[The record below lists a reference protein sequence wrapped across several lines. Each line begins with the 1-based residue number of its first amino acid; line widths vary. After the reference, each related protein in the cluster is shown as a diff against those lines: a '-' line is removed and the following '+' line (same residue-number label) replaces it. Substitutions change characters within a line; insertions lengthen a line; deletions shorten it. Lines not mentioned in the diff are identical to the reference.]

1 MTHPNEE
8 LLTQYFKAAGSG
20 DVATLNELF
29 SDDVIWH
36 VGGNNAQSGEHRGKE
51 KVFGM
56 FSMLAERSGGT
67 ALLQPTETVVD
78 DWFAVALA
86 EVHGTF
92 DGEALDNA
100 RAAMVLR
107 IEDGRFTEIW
117 SHHYDQEEMDQL
129 WS

>member
-1 MTHPNEE
+1 MTHPNEK
-8 LLTQYFKAAGSG
+8 LLTEYVNAAGSG

-29 SDDVIWH
+29 SGDVTWH
-36 VGGNNAQSGEHRGKE
+36 VGGNHALSDDHRGKE
-51 KVFGM
+51 KVFGL
-56 FSMLAERSGGT
+56 FGMLAERSGGT
-67 ALLQPTETVVD
+67 ARLQPTDTIVD

-86 EVHGTF
+86 EVVGTF
-92 DGEALDNA
+92 DGESLDNA

-117 SHHYDQEEMDQL
+117 SHHHNPEEMDRL

>member
-8 LLTQYFKAAGSG
+8 LLTAYFRAAGSG
-20 DVATLNELF
+20 DVATLTELF
-29 SDDVIWH
+29 SDDVTWH
-36 VGGNNAQSGEHRGKE
+36 VGGNHSLSGVHHGKE

-56 FSMLAERSGGT
+56 FGVLAERSGGT
-67 ALLQPTETVVD
+67 ARLQPTETVVD

-92 DGEALDNA
+92 GVKTLDNA

-117 SHHYDQEEMDQL
+117 SHHYDQEEMDRL

>member
-1 MTHPNEE
+1 MTHPNEK
-8 LLTQYFKAAGSG
+8 LLTEYVNAAGSG

-29 SDDVIWH
+29 SDDVTWH
-36 VGGNNAQSGEHRGKE
+36 VGGNNALSGDHRGKE
-51 KVFGM
+51 KVFGL
-56 FSMLAERSGGT
+56 FGMLAERSGGT
-67 ALLQPTETVVD
+67 ARLQPTDTIVD

-86 EVHGTF
+86 EVVGTF
-92 DGEALDNA
+92 DGESLDNA

-117 SHHYDQEEMDQL
+117 SHHHNQEEMDRL